1 MSGWEGGGV
10 EKGTLGLYNSHIRIR
25 FNTKFGTQSG

>member
-1 MSGWEGGGV
+1 MSGWEGG
-10 EKGTLGLYNSHIRIR
+10 EEMGTLGLYNSHIRAR